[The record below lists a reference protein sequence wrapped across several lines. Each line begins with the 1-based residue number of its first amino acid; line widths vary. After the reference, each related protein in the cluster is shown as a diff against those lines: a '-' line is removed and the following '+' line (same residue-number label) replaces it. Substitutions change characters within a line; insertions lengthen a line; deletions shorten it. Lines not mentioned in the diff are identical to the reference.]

1 MKHVKKYFDS
11 EEYYYQTFVEGIIF
25 GNYKFDIY
33 KSDKKELKE
42 LDVFL
47 YADNEKVI
55 KDGFEYRFNLNVG
68 SKLYAKFAK
77 RACS

>member
-1 MKHVKKYFDS
+1 MKSLHIFIPKYEAVKKYFDS

-25 GNYKFDIY
+25 GNYKFDMY

-47 YADNEKVI
+47 YADNEKLL
-55 KDGFEYRFNLNVG
+55 NL
-68 SKLYAKFAK
+68 
-77 RACS
+77 R